1 MALKLQ
7 QWLDMPNMA
16 GEFSEDVLNRLGAQ
30 VVADWEQDKASR
42 SDWEKK
48 TKDGL
53 DLAMQIAD
61 VKTWPWNNAANVKY
75 PLIASAAIQ
84 FHARAYPEI
93 IRGNEVVKGKVV
105 GRDQDGMKQNRA
117 DRISKHMSYQVLEEM
132 VEWEEDTDRL
142 LMMLPI
148 IGTLFKKTYFCDLR
162 KRNISCLRKPL
173 DIVIHNDAKS
183 VDDAR
188 RATDQGVF
196 LYRNDIYERVQKGL
210 FLDIPLNYEFDE
222 EQQKSEQFLEQ
233 HLWYDFDGDGYEEPY
248 VVTVHRA
255 SAQVVRIYVRYDEDG
270 VYATKAKKEGG
281 AAKVQRI
288 EPVQY
293 FTKFSFLPSFDG
305 SFYDV
310 GFGQLLFPLNEA
322 INTNI
327 NQLLDAGTLANV
339 QGGLVSRGIKIK
351 GGQYKFSPGE
361 WKQTDASP
369 EELSKGFFPLPTK
382 EPSAVLFNLL
392 GFMVEAAKTL
402 SSVAD
407 VMTGEQAGPNEPVG
421 TMLARIE
428 QGMKVF
434 NGIHKRV
441 YRSLKSEYK
450 KLARLNRLHMDDEYY
465 YRVLD
470 EENVALREDYDD
482 KDVDVIPV
490 ADPAQG
496 TDIQQQARARA
507 LMEVAQAPGVN
518 AWQVTRRYL
527 QALRIDNIDEIQPK
541 EGEQSSMQ
549 QPPDPKMIEL
559 QIKGEHEDAKLQLQA
574 QKQDAE
580 IALIE
585 AQIETTRADG
595 VLKLAQAEAAELGPQ
610 LEYYKSAYESLA
622 AAQEQ
627 TKQPVAAK
635 GGESGTADS
644 GRVQGLEEPSGD
656 GAGLPVP
663 PGVPSE
669 LGREIPPAGLD
680 GSDVQG
686 SGDQR
691 GGFVGA

>member
-30 VVADWEQDKASR
+30 VVADWEQDLVSR

-53 DLAMQIAD
+53 ELAMQVAD

-148 IGTLFKKTYFCDLR
+148 IGTLFKKTYFDNLR
-162 KRNISCLRKPL
+162 QRNVSCIRKPL
-173 DIVIHNDAKS
+173 DIVVHNDAKS

-188 RATDQGVF
+188 RVTDQGVF
-196 LYRNDIYERVQKGL
+196 LYRNDIYERVQSGL
-210 FLDIPLNYEFDE
+210 FTDVPLNYEFEE
-222 EQQKSEQFLEQ
+222 EQQKAEMFLEQ
-233 HLWYDFDGDGYEEPY
+233 HLWHDFDEDGYEEPY
-248 VVTVHRA
+248 VVTVHKA
-255 SAQVVRIYVRYDEDG
+255 SGQVVRIYARYDEDG
-270 VYATKAKKEGG
+270 VYVNGG
-281 AAKVQRI
+281 KVQRI

-351 GGQYKFSPGE
+351 GGQYRFSPGE

-465 YRVLD
+465 YRVMD
-470 EENVALREDYDD
+470 EENVALREDYNG

-507 LMEVAQAPGVN
+507 LLEAGQAPGVN

-527 QALRIDNIDEIQPK
+527 QSLRIDNIDEIQPK
-541 EGEQSSMQ
+541 EGEKSSMQ

-559 QIKGEHEDAKLQLQA
+559 QIKGEHEAAKLQLLA

-610 LEYYKSAYESLA
+610 LEYYKAAYESLT

-627 TKQPVAAK
+627 TKQPGAAK
-635 GGESGTADS
+635 ESADGTGNNVDGGGI
-644 GRVQGLEEPSGD
+644 QGLEVAGD
-656 GAGLPVP
+656 NAGGVPVPGDIPQGAG
-663 PGVPSE
+663 G
-669 LGREIPPAGLD
+669 EIPTPGLD

-686 SGDQR
+686 SGDPG